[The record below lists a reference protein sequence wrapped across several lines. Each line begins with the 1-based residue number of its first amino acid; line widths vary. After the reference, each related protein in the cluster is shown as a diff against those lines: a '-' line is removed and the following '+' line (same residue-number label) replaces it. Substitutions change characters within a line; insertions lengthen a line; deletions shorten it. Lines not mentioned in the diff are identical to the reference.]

1 MHNLNNTVDI
11 YNRKSASEH
20 DILYSEEMISS
31 GKNTNCIG
39 MCRNGHS
46 YRHKCRFTR
55 THAHEYPN
63 RYFSINLSWML
74 ILLETFILLSILTGV
89 GAMSSSP
96 GGESEGTAVGD
107 GQTSHNRHSV
117 KSSRFDPV
125 VKIPTHGAAGWEYFR
140 VPNANAIA
148 SDNAKDNLNTNA
160 DESSENKDAD
170 SHRHYL
176 AVSNFMATSTAP
188 DGSTRVVMESES
200 VLYEIG
206 IEYKKRVTLGD
217 SSDND
222 YNERSFDGKKEILN
236 DDMMH
241 LQYKEVQRFATN
253 GAHGVD
259 HLTVRSVNDFGK
271 ETETVFLAIPNFYGT
286 DTVLYQYELGSVDT
300 DTNKNTD
307 VDPEKDNDMD
317 ADADADADADEH
329 TCNHSSSSKPL
340 MNKFREHQRIP
351 TQGAAAIEFFT
362 IQNAACTSACTQT
375 NLRHMLAIAEYK
387 SGKVSIYEYVSEEWV
402 LNQRLYAPGTA
413 ALSVMTIPL
422 RVHEDVHYSDDGNGQ
437 SDDDNDDDDDSPP
450 PNKTLLL
457 TASYNVK
464 GEWST
469 QSQVFEYDYDESVF
483 VYSHLLDTVGAHGIA
498 TLSTQE
504 GIGQRHFAFYAN
516 DKNSTSTLQRSALYE
531 YVPIQ
536 KQQQQRDNHGYG
548 YGYGHGM
555 QQDHEFV
562 LRQEIETDGA
572 HGATFVSVNGV
583 YFLVV
588 AEFGDRATRRY
599 TRSSTVY
606 RLELDLD
613 LDTSRSGSAHLVPY
627 TELPTEGATDFESFQ
642 MDGNTWLVVSNEQNE
657 SEGID
662 IGSTIWRVDNNED
675 DDIEG
680 DVRDSRFSISG
691 EEIPRQP
698 RSDIKEEL

>member
-1 MHNLNNTVDI
+1 M
-11 YNRKSASEH
+11 
-20 DILYSEEMISS
+20 
-31 GKNTNCIG
+31 
-39 MCRNGHS
+39 
-46 YRHKCRFTR
+46 
-55 THAHEYPN
+55 
-63 RYFSINLSWML
+63 

-89 GAMSSSP
+89 SAMSSSP

-140 VPNANAIA
+140 VPDANANAFA

-206 IEYKKRVTLGD
+206 IEYKTRVTLGD
-217 SSDND
+217 SSDKNYD
-222 YNERSFDGKKEILN
+222 ERSFDGKKEILN
-236 DDMMH
+236 DDIMH

-271 ETETVFLAIPNFYGT
+271 EKESVFLAIPNFYGT

-317 ADADADADADEH
+317 TDADADEH
-329 TCNHSSSSKPL
+329 TCNHISSSKPL

-362 IQNAACTSACTQT
+362 IQNAACTSTCTQT

-413 ALSVMTIPL
+413 ALSVMKIPL
-422 RVHEDVHYSDDGNGQ
+422 RVHEDVQHYSDDANGQ

-536 KQQQQRDNHGYG
+536 KQQQQQQQHDNHGYG
-548 YGYGHGM
+548 M
-555 QQDHEFV
+555 QQNHEFV

-572 HGATFVSVNGV
+572 HGATFVSVNEV

-662 IGSTIWRVDNNED
+662 IGSTVWRVDNNE
-675 DDIEG
+675 G
-680 DVRDSRFSISG
+680 DVRDS

-698 RSDIKEEL
+698 ISDIREEL